1 MNYPS
6 LQSLRT
12 ALIAG
17 VRRPDV
23 LADLLDDGEQLAVL
37 AGVEAPGH
45 HWGGEVGGA
54 GHQVTL
60 EASGHRLAVQLS
72 DVLVQLL
79 RCFPCDDLSR
89 LYRRP
94 TLEL

>member
-1 MNYPS
+1 MDNSS

-37 AGVEAPGH
+37 AGVEASPSSGML
-45 HWGGEVGGA
+45 GGEVRSPNKQLSLG
-54 GHQVTL
+54 
-60 EASGHRLAVQLS
+60 SCLAVETVVQ
-72 DVLVQLL
+72 VLKSQ
-79 RCFPCDDLSR
+79 
-89 LYRRP
+89 Y
-94 TLEL
+94 